1 MKRKIS
7 AFIIFIV
14 CLVCASLFA
23 ACDFGDLFNWN
34 KHEHNYATKWASDDE
49 NHWHECLNSGC
60 NDPHSEWGAHLDSD
74 EDYKCD
80 ICGRIVPPVHHHD
93 YQWVDNGDGT
103 HKQHCDVNFCD
114 EPDINEGAHYFEL
127 DGLCV
132 CGAEMVASGHEHA
145 LTLVPEVEANCTKG
159 GNIAYYSCS
168 GCAFL
173 FLDEEGVEQVLLEDT
188 LTEPRG
194 HQTQSN
200 GICSVCGNID
210 WEHEGLNLIELGKST
225 YGYDYLGTME
235 KGEARQRLYEA
246 IDEAVR
252 AVHNDVTTNYV
263 SEKAF
268 AEVDF
273 SALNLSAED
282 AVAVWKI
289 YRDDNPLFYWFSN
302 KLKHNASSRLYLCVS
317 DEYLEGAVRRDCNQ
331 LIYTKIQEY
340 IRSSIAETSA
350 YQIALSFHDKIINT
364 IDYAYDDDGEPENAQ
379 WAHNIMGVFE
389 EKNAVC
395 EGYAKTFQLLLN
407 LRGVQNVMVNG
418 IAGGG
423 AHAWNLIR
431 LDDGQW
437 YWCDL
442 TWDDAPNYTWG
453 IHYGYFCVTDFQG
466 VRWVDGA
473 VQSGTETG
481 EGIGGSPEGC
491 ETFLTGHVAYTPKGV
506 STEFLYELPK
516 RSNHVYAG
524 VSGELTLRDTF
535 ETDSIQYAIAG
546 YRTVQVTKVQS
557 SGSVVISENVT
568 FGDKEYKV
576 ISIGVI
582 GGTKLFGA
590 GDVFDGEVT
599 GLTLPA
605 GLVFIWSQSFYN
617 CNFSEITFN
626 GTPTEWN
633 AITKQ
638 AYWKRMSKTMTVHCI
653 GGDVS
658 E

>member
-7 AFIIFIV
+7 GIFILIV

-34 KHEHNYATKWASDDE
+34 KHEHDYAAKWASDDE

-60 NDPHSEWGAHLDSD
+60 SDPHSEWGAHVDSD

-80 ICGRIVPPVHHHD
+80 VCGRVVLPAHQHD

-114 EPDINEGAHYFEL
+114 EPDINEGGHYFEL

-132 CGAEMVASGHEHA
+132 CGAEMVSSGHEHT
-145 LTLVPEVEANCTKG
+145 LTLVPEVEANCTEG
-159 GNIAYYSCS
+159 GNIAYYTCS
-168 GCAFL
+168 GCALL
-173 FLDEEGVEQVLLEDT
+173 FLDENGEEQVLFEDT

-194 HQTQSN
+194 HQTESN

-210 WEHEGLNLIELGKST
+210 WEHEGLNLLELSKST

-235 KGEARQRLYEA
+235 KGEARQSLYEA
-246 IDEAVR
+246 IDKEVV
-252 AVHNDVTTNYV
+252 AVHNNVTTTYV
-263 SEKAF
+263 SKQAF
-268 AEVDF
+268 AEVNF
-273 SALNLSAED
+273 TALNLSAED

-302 KLKHNASSRLYLCVS
+302 QIGYGGSKLYLYVA
-317 DEYLEGAVRRDCNQ
+317 DDYLEGAVRRECNQ
-331 LIYTKIQEY
+331 LIYTKVQEY
-340 IRSSIAETSA
+340 IKYSIEETSA
-350 YQIALSFHDKIINT
+350 YQIALSFHDKIIT
-364 IDYAYDDDGEPENAQ
+364 AVDYAYDGNDEPESAQ
-379 WAHNIMGVFE
+379 WAHSILGVFE
-389 EKNAVC
+389 ERNAVC

-407 LRGVQNVMVNG
+407 LRGVENIMVDG
-418 IAGGG
+418 IGGGG

-442 TWDDAPNYTWG
+442 TWDDAPEYTWG
-453 IHYGYFCVTDFQG
+453 LYYGYFCVTDFQG
-466 VRWVDGA
+466 VRWVDGDR
-473 VQSGTETG
+473 QDGTETG
-481 EGIGGSPEGC
+481 IGIGGSPAGC
-491 ETFLTGHVAYTPKGV
+491 ETFLTRHAAYTSKDV
-506 STEFLYELPK
+506 ATRFLYDLPA

-524 VSGELTLRDTF
+524 VEGELTLRDTF
-535 ETDSIQYAIAG
+535 EADSVQYAVAG
-546 YRTVQVTKVQS
+546 YGTAQVTKVEA
-557 SGSVVISENVT
+557 SGSVVIPETVT
-568 FGDKEYKV
+568 FEGNEYKV

-590 GDVFDGEVT
+590 GDVFNSAVT
-599 GLTLPA
+599 ELTLPS
-605 GLVFIWSQSFYN
+605 GILFIWSQSFYN

-626 GTPTEWN
+626 GTPSEWN
-633 AITKQ
+633 SIEKQ
-638 AYWKRMSKTMTVHCI
+638 NYWKRTSKPFTVHCV